1 MKKIL
6 SRRLRWFQEKSE
18 EMGLDWFPIQWEV
31 VPEEVLLEVMTY
43 GLPTRARHWHYG
55 QSYEYQKASGEMGT
69 SKVYELI
76 LNNDPSYAFLLDT
89 NPDIANTMVI
99 AHCIH
104 SNSEILTSKG
114 PSKIS
119 EVKSGDYVFTHTGQ
133 KQRVVWC
140 KETKK
145 SKKMIELKCKSNND
159 FLVFTPDHKLL
170 VKNDIGISWVKAKD
184 IKEKDRI
191 VYPKYNN
198 SNLEAIS
205 ELYIPIQTVKSS
217 RKWKKAIEKKQG
229 GYNIHLNHSFGR
241 MIGLYI
247 AEGYKNQSTSH
258 FCFHIAEKDYH
269 NAVKAA
275 ALEIDENIKVGFSR
289 RVRDNSCIVVLKEK
303 NIAKWLEDN
312 CGKGSENKQI
322 PSFIFDYK
330 VPDQFLAG
338 LIRGMYE
345 GDGYFAEENRSST
358 YTTTSK
364 TLSYQ
369 LRLLLS
375 YFDIFSYVKDR
386 KRKSYDIKGERK
398 RTYEVFTNGI
408 DHRNLLNNILKQ
420 NAVEPNRTW
429 TFTNRD
435 EKNFY
440 GQIEY
445 IRFIETEEEQSFWDM
460 EVQNDHSFMF
470 SSGTIAH
477 NCIGHS
483 HFFKQN
489 YLFSGTDRKMVYHA
503 AERAQRVDN
512 YIETYGIERVEY
524 IMDIGF
530 ALEKHLD
537 WHKGLYRRRYSKRK
551 KSLKKRKTDEFEDLL
566 GNPSA
571 PAYQTVIENRSFPPH
586 PEKDLLWFVCNYAK
600 LEPWEKDILEI
611 IREESFYFYPQY
623 LTKIMNEGF
632 ASYIHAELM
641 YELPES
647 ELTHAEYLEFVKI
660 HERVVQPGRS
670 KLNIN
675 PYFLGFTILNDIKKR
690 WDALKEEGKSE
701 ITGFEKILEVV
712 REEDDIS
719 FLRNYLTQDICNDL
733 GLFAYTK
740 KYDKK
745 REEYIQVES
754 KKVDDIVE
762 HMISGLFN
770 YRSPDIRIVHASHM
784 GLELEHYSTN
794 VGALDPKHTRQ
805 VMKYLYNV
813 WNGTI
818 DLKTANRK
826 GEVFHYT
833 YDEEGFSH
841 HEEDDP
847 IIVSK

>member
-1 MKKIL
+1 MKKVL
-6 SRRLRWFQEKSE
+6 QERLKWFQQKSE

-55 QSYEYQKASGEMGT
+55 QSYEYQKASGEMGM

-89 NPDIANTMVI
+89 NSDIANTMVI

-104 SNSEILTSKG
+104 NNSEILTSDG
-114 PSKIS
+114 PKKIS
-119 EVKSGDYVFTHTGQ
+119 EVRAGDNVFTHTGQ
-133 KQRVVWC
+133 KQEVIWC

-145 SKKMIELKCKSNND
+145 SKQMIEIKCKSNSD
-159 FLVFTPDHKLL
+159 FLVFTPEHKIL
-170 VKNDIGISWVKAKD
+170 VKNDIGISWVEAKD
-184 IKEKDRI
+184 IKESDQI

-198 SNLEAIS
+198 SNLESIS
-205 ELYIPIQTVKSS
+205 ELYIPIKTVKSS
-217 RKWKKAIEKKQG
+217 RKWKKEIEKEQG
-229 GYNIHLNHSFGR
+229 GYNISLNHNFGR

-247 AEGYKNQSTSH
+247 AEGYKNQSASH
-258 FCFHIAEKDYH
+258 FCFNIKEDEYH
-269 NAVKAA
+269 NAVKTA
-275 ALEIDENIKVGFSR
+275 ALEINENIKIGFSKR
-289 RVRDNSCIVVLKEK
+289 ERDNSCLVVLREK

-312 CGKGSENKQI
+312 CGKGSENKRV
-322 PSFIFDYK
+322 PNFIFDYK
-330 VPDQFLAG
+330 VPDEFLAG
-338 LIRGMYE
+338 LVRGIYE
-345 GDGYFAEENRSST
+345 GDGCFTEDKRSST
-358 YTTTSK
+358 YTTVSK
-364 TLSYQ
+364 TLAYQ

-386 KRKSYDIKGERK
+386 QRKSYDIKGLRK
-398 RTYEVFTNGI
+398 RTYEVFVNGI
-408 DHRNLLNNILKQ
+408 DNRRLLHNILKQ
-420 NAVEPNRTW
+420 DVVAPSRTW
-429 TFTNRD
+429 TFTDRD
-435 EKNFY
+435 GDNFY
-440 GQIEY
+440 GQIEF
-445 IRFIETEEEQSFWDM
+445 IRAIETEEEQSFWDM
-460 EVQNDHSFMF
+460 EVKNDHSFMF
-470 SSGTIAH
+470 ASGTIAH

-512 YIETYGIERVEY
+512 YIEQHGIERVEY

-530 ALEKHLD
+530 AMERHLD
-537 WHKGLYRRRYSKRK
+537 WHKGVFRKPYPQRK
-551 KSLKKRKTDEFEDLL
+551 KVLKKRKVDEFEDLL
-566 GNPSA
+566 GDPSA
-571 PAYQTVIENRSFPPH
+571 PAYETVIENRSFPPH
-586 PEKDLLWFVCNYAK
+586 PEKDLLWFIANYAK
-600 LEPWEKDILEI
+600 LEPWERDILEI
-611 IREESFYFYPQY
+611 IRKESFYFYPQY

-647 ELTHAEYLEFVKI
+647 MLSHSEYLEFVKI

-675 PYFLGFTILNDIKKR
+675 PYFLGFTILNDIKRR
-690 WDALKEEGKSE
+690 WDDLYSRGESQ
-701 ITGFEKILEVV
+701 ITGFQKILEVV

-719 FLRNYLTQDICNDL
+719 FLRNYLTQEICDDL
-733 GLFAYTK
+733 HLFAYTK

-745 REEYIQVES
+745 REEYIQIES
-754 KKVDDIVE
+754 KRVEDIVE
-762 HMISGLFN
+762 HMISRLFN
-770 YRSPDIRIVHASHM
+770 YGSPDIRIVHASHM
-784 GLELEHYSTN
+784 GIELEHFSAD

-813 WNGTI
+813 WNGTV
-818 DLKTANRK
+818 DLKTANQK

-841 HEEDDP
+841 HDDDDS
-847 IIVSK
+847 ITTSK